1 MNKEEKDILYRNI
14 LDKYVSQR
22 AQSFENDFDTV
33 LNGLFDK
40 DPRTIVIV
48 GSAFL
53 EELCKSCFLSTM
65 TELGRIKFIDDHSRE
80 LTFSL
85 TSNMLF
91 SQDYLSKEIFDLI
104 NSLRRIRNHY
114 AHSPIIKEKQMNSI
128 DELTENVRKIID
140 NRWVTRYQES
150 ISQNKSLAAQLYLV
164 VFENLM
170 VGLISLHIWTN
181 PNQKLAKLQFVKN
194 QKSIKLAIN
203 VSVFNEYTEGYFREK
218 YKCV

>member
-1 MNKEEKDILYRNI
+1 
-14 LDKYVSQR
+14 
-22 AQSFENDFDTV
+22 
-33 LNGLFDK
+33 
-40 DPRTIVIV
+40 
-48 GSAFL
+48 
-53 EELCKSCFLSTM
+53 
-65 TELGRIKFIDDHSRE
+65 
-80 LTFSL
+80 
-85 TSNMLF
+85 
-91 SQDYLSKEIFDLI
+91 
-104 NSLRRIRNHY
+104 
-114 AHSPIIKEKQMNSI
+114 MNSI